1 MEFRQ
6 LRYFLAVADSLSFTR
21 AAAELHLTQPTLS
34 QQIKQLENRLGTPL
48 FDRVGRKVRLTAPGV
63 VFRQHAERAL
73 KEMHSATDALAE
85 LEGMVR
91 GTLSI
96 GVFQSFNSSLLPPIL
111 ARFSATYSGVT
122 VAVRQLPTGQMEE
135 YLAAGE
141 LDLGI
146 AYGPP
151 ASERII
157 AEKLFEEELSLVV
170 GEAHPYARRR
180 EIHIRE
186 LRDDPLILLGPE
198 FPSRRLLTESFVSA
212 GFEPRI
218 RIEINSTDAILA
230 TVKCSRLATIQTK
243 RMTSAFPGLHCVRLK
258 PRLTREV
265 AIFWRRDGY
274 RSTAA
279 RAAAEMI
286 RKAHSHNRAS
296 STRPGRNTT
305 DQSRSP
311 EPRQQ
316 ARSTTPRQH
325 FAKTR

>member
-34 QQIKQLENRLGTPL
+34 QQIKQLENILGTAL
-48 FDRVGRKVRLTAPGV
+48 FDRVGRKVRLTAPGA

-73 KEMHSATDALAE
+73 RELHSATDALAD
-85 LEGMVR
+85 LDGMVR

-96 GVFQSFNSSLLPPIL
+96 GMFQSFNSSLLPPIL
-111 ARFSATYSGVT
+111 ARFSETYAGVT
-122 VAVRQLPTGQMEE
+122 VKVRQLPTGQMEE
-135 YLAAGE
+135 CLAAGE

-151 ASERII
+151 ASDRII
-157 AEKLFEEELSLVV
+157 AETLFEEELSLVV
-170 GEAHPYARRR
+170 GKRHPYARRR
-180 EIHIRE
+180 EIRLSDLSEI
-186 LRDDPLILLGPE
+186 PLIMLSRE
-198 FPSRRLLTESFVSA
+198 FPSRRLLNECFAAA
-212 GFEPRI
+212 GFEPQV

-243 RMTSAFPGLHCVRLK
+243 RMANAFSGLHCVRLK

-265 AIFWRRDGY
+265 AIFWRKGGY
-274 RSTAA
+274 RSTPA

-286 RKAHSHNRAS
+286 REAH
-296 STRPGRNTT
+296 
-305 DQSRSP
+305 
-311 EPRQQ
+311 
-316 ARSTTPRQH
+316 
-325 FAKTR
+325 AKTRSPIVAARSKAAGQLQSTAS